1 MLIAYT
7 LHMRKAHDSATNA
20 HFFVSGRP
28 YASAYRMHITRA
40 IISSCVSTTA
50 AMGFVAI

>member
-28 YASAYRMHITRA
+28 FVSAYRMHVTRA
-40 IISSCVSTTA
+40 IISFCVSTIA
-50 AMGFVAI
+50 SMGFVAI